1 MNNMPRKLINNYTFY
16 KIVCLDNSVDL
27 SYVGSTADF
36 NKRKS
41 DHKQNCNVEK
51 RPAHNYK
58 VYKTIRENGGWS
70 NFKIIEIAKQDQ
82 LTLRQAEFI
91 EEQYRKEL
99 NAEMNDRRCFRTEE
113 ERKEQ
118 CKEWRENNPEYT
130 QTTEYKSKH
139 AIADKKYAQTETGKA
154 SNAAHSKKY
163 RESEHGKASRQ
174 TPEFK
179 AKNTLYQKKYR
190 ENNKEEIKAKQQT
203 PEYKARHAIA
213 DKKYY
218 DKKKLELQKEQL
230 KNNKE

>member
-58 VYKTIRENGGWS
+58 VYKTIRDNGGWS

-82 LTLRQAEFI
+82 LTLREAEQI
-91 EEQYRKEL
+91 EEQYRINL
-99 NAEMNDRRCFRTEE
+99 NADMNGRSCFRTEE
-113 ERKEQ
+113 ERKEYNKERWKKWYENNKEYNKEKS
-118 CKEWRENNPEYT
+118 KEW
-130 QTTEYKSKH
+130 
-139 AIADKKYAQTETGKA
+139 
-154 SNAAHSKKY
+154 
-163 RESEHGKASRQ
+163 
-174 TPEFK
+174 
-179 AKNTLYQKKYR
+179 R
-190 ENNKEEIKAKQQT
+190 ENNKEEIKANRQT
-203 PEYKARHAIA
+203 PEFKAKQAIA
-213 DKKYY
+213 HKKYRE
-218 DKKKLELQKEQL
+218 KKKLEKEQL